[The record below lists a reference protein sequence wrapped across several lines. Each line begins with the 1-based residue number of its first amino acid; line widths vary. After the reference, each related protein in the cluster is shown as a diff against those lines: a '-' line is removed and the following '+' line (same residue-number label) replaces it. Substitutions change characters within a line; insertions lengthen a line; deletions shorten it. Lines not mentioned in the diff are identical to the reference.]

1 MLSKWPWL
9 ADTEAALLP
18 RRSFGVFW
26 TTGFPNRQSFSGGSP
41 VCRKHAKQKSSGK
54 TKKTEKTKKT
64 KICRRDGLAP
74 SPNSLANFGF
84 FGFFGFSAALLLCAS
99 CKQEIYRKMI
109 GDSGIFQKQQSSG
122 RRYGFVNQMATVG
135 GHRGSE
141 FGIFV
146 NFGRFVQNSGFSPKA
161 SMFRTEI
168 RFC

>member
-1 MLSKWPWL
+1 MLSRWLLLAGTAARNPGLLLTWLMFPKFQIFSENVNLQDGDPALLSKWLWL

-41 VCRKHAKQKSSGK
+41 VCRKHTKQKSSGK

-84 FGFFGFSAALLLCAS
+84 FCFFFVFLVFLLLFC
-99 CKQEIYRKMI
+99 
-109 GDSGIFQKQQSSG
+109 
-122 RRYGFVNQMATVG
+122 FVHPANK
-135 GHRGSE
+135 
-141 FGIFV
+141 
-146 NFGRFVQNSGFSPKA
+146 RFTGK
-161 SMFRTEI
+161 
-168 RFC
+168 